1 MRIKG
6 FLFFFALLGSY
17 AQAQTASNFVSITPC
32 RVADTREASRGNLG
46 SPSVAAT
53 VQRDLPITESSCSLP
68 ANVTAYS
75 INVTVIPHGSLGYL
89 TVWPTGQQQPTAS
102 TLNSPSGDVI
112 ANGTI
117 VPAGTNGAISVFAT
131 NDTDVVIDVNGYF
144 VTVDQSANN
153 QITQLSQQIAQITQQ
168 IAQINQQI
176 NQSNAQVNQLGQTA
190 AQLVQS
196 LNQLSTQSGANAA
209 TSSPISYI
217 IPKVS
222 VSKETNTLVIDV
234 GMRASAIPQSATA
247 NALIYVYLNPS
258 DNTIAVN
265 STTGLQCTFCTYV
278 PGAAGTPAGAPVIAA
293 WQVTN
298 GVLNP
303 TASFLAH
310 TVPVLK
316 SRIYS

>member
-32 RVADTREASRGNLG
+32 RVVDTRETTRGNLG
-46 SPSVAAT
+46 SPSITAT
-53 VQRDLPITESSCSLP
+53 VQRDMPMSESSCSLP
-68 ANVTAYS
+68 ANITAYAL
-75 INVTVIPHGSLGYL
+75 NVTVIPHGSLGYL

-117 VPAGTNGAISVFAT
+117 VPAGANGAISVYAT

-144 VTVDQSANN
+144 VTVDQSANT
-153 QITQLSQQIAQITQQ
+153 QIAQLAQQIAQITQQ
-168 IAQINQQI
+168 IAQINAQI
-176 NQSNAQVNQLGQTA
+176 NQSNLQVNQLGQTA

-196 LNQLSTQSGANAA
+196 LNQLSQQSATTGATA
-209 TSSPISYI
+209 SPISYI

-222 VSKETNTLVIDV
+222 VSTETNSLVIDAGV
-234 GMRASAIPQSATA
+234 RASAMPQSATA
-247 NALIYVYLNPS
+247 NGLIYIYLNN
-258 DNTIAVN
+258 DNTIGVN
-265 STTGLQCTFCTYV
+265 STEGLQCTFCTYV
-278 PGAAGTPAGAPVIAA
+278 PGGAGAPAGAPVIAA

-298 GVLNP
+298 GVLSRS
-303 TASFLAH
+303 ASFLAG

-316 SRIYS
+316 TRIYS